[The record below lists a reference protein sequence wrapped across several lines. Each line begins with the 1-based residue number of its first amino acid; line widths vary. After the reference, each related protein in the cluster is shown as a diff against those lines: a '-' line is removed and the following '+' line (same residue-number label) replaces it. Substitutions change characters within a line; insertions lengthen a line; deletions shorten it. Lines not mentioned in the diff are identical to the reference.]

1 MTDFVDGIIGETPP
15 ELLKVELQMPP
26 ALDLFKVNQEAE
38 KLKKEQR
45 ELFHHLMAK
54 HLSLTKQSW
63 PDVMVATTFLTT
75 QVQSPDC
82 DDWKK
87 LGRVITY
94 LRDTRDL
101 HLTLEASNMSVIQ
114 WWINASFAVHADM
127 KSHTG
132 TVVYI

>member
-1 MTDFVDGIIGETPP
+1 MRGKIHEYLGMTINYSFQGKVKFIMTDFVDGIIGETPP
-15 ELLKVELQMPP
+15 ELLKVELQMPA

-45 ELFHHLMAK
+45 EQFHHLMAK
-54 HLSLTKQSW
+54 HLYLTKQSW

-75 QVQSPDC
+75 RVQSPDY

-101 HLTLEASNMSVIQ
+101 HLTLR
-114 WWINASFAVHADM
+114 HP
-127 KSHTG
+127 T
-132 TVVYI
+132 